1 MRAVVTPRIRALLE
15 PAYLD
20 GLADLAMA
28 DIRAKRAE
36 CQEVETG
43 LSYLRR
49 MVQGR
54 LDIVHA
60 DMQRRADG
68 GSGDLADLVA
78 HLKDILSEKV
88 HAPGNGRLQAMLEPA
103 DLPEVTEMTAE
114 LDRIAHVDQLTQL
127 PELDDAQVQGLA
139 EALGEFEREVSSQRR
154 ALHERIDALQEEIVR
169 RYKSGEATVDSLLA

>member
-1 MRAVVTPRIRALLE
+1 VVTSRIRSLLE
-15 PAYLD
+15 PSYLD
-20 GLADLAMA
+20 GLADLPMA

-43 LSYLRR
+43 LSFLRR

-68 GSGDLADLVA
+68 GSGDLADLVS

-103 DLPEVTEMTAE
+103 DLPEVTELTAA
-114 LDRIAHVDQLTQL
+114 LDNIAHVDQLTHL
-127 PELDDAQVQGLA
+127 PDIDDSKIEALA
-139 EALGEFEREVSSQRR
+139 EALGEFEREVSAQRR
-154 ALHERIDALQEEIVR
+154 SLHERIDALQEEIVR